1 MPDALDAIWERAGA
15 TEARFDADE
24 VAMWPDGREALLIEA
39 GVIRRDDNARTVTCD
54 ACQDGHIEEVVRIED
69 PPGSPVRA
77 YIPCPELGRI
87 AVPLE
92 RLKQWVVDFEGLAK
106 AVARALALV
115 GKVEEVATA
124 RLWALGTMTT
134 AGKRRD
140 VFLARGASWI
150 DAPALLGPHLRGSS
164 DDILLVAGD
173 PPNGEV
179 WSDPPPAVALRH
191 IARMDCRR
199 LAIDRARLEELARE
213 ARARPTRR
221 LTRSKIEKPIY
232 AAIEAIRREAATLDE
247 DDPARPRT
255 TQPEVAR
262 RLGISRRALQDRLQ
276 LLNELRAEA
285 GQASIGWEDILRS
298 QRT

>member
-1 MPDALDAIWERAGA
+1 MPDALAEIWARADAV
-15 TEARFDADE
+15 EARFDADE
-24 VAMWPDGREALLIEA
+24 IARWRDGREALLIEA
-39 GVIRRDDNARTVTCD
+39 GIIRRDDNARTVTCD
-54 ACQDGHIEEVVRIED
+54 ACQDSHVEEVVRIED

-77 YIPCPELGRI
+77 YIPCPELGRV

-92 RLKQWVVDFEGLAK
+92 RLKQWVVDFNGLAK
-106 AVARALALV
+106 AVAQGLALAGNV
-115 GKVEEVATA
+115 AEVVTG
-124 RLWALGTMTT
+124 RLWALGMMTT
-134 AGKRRD
+134 AGRRHE
-140 VFLARGASWI
+140 VLLARGASWI
-150 DAPALLGPHLRGSS
+150 DAPAVLGPRLRGSS
-164 DDILLVAGD
+164 DGNLLVAGD

-179 WSDPPPAVALRH
+179 WSDPPPAVTLRH
-191 IARMDCRR
+191 IARMDGRH
-199 LAIDRARLEELARE
+199 LVIDRAPVEGPPRAAATRVTRKLNRSQIEE
-213 ARARPTRR
+213 
-221 LTRSKIEKPIY
+221 PIY
-232 AAIEAIRREAATLDE
+232 AAIEAIRQEVATMDE